1 MFKTGSIIAGLL
13 VAGLLGAAPAMAQL
27 SLDDIEKQ
35 MASGQT
41 ELDRV
46 DALLSIEDA
55 NQRITAMG
63 LLLQTGNPVYI
74 RRALQLGL
82 LSSDPDMQ
90 LEALKARLDAGGP
103 LRFEVDMT
111 ALSGDGLKAWTRLM
125 SGEGTVSVDGKQGT
139 FILDMAGFDT
149 EKRCYVQV
157 GNSRYC
163 LAQIAGAKVSFPLA
177 NWSRVQGVA
186 ALGPDGALTGEFN
199 YDGYF
204 APVRIPLVE

>member
-1 MFKTGSIIAGLL
+1 MFRSGSL
-13 VAGLLGAAPAMAQL
+13 VAALMLAGMLSATPAMAQL

-35 MASGQT
+35 MAGGKT

-46 DALLSIEDA
+46 DALLAVEDA

-63 LLLQTGNPVYI
+63 LLLQTGNPVYM
-74 RRALQLGL
+74 RRALQIGL

-103 LRFEVDMT
+103 LRFEVDMS
-111 ALSGDGLKAWTRLM
+111 ALSGDGLKAWTRLLA
-125 SGEGTVSVDGKQGT
+125 GEGTVSVDGKLGT
-139 FILDMAGFDT
+139 FVLDMAGYDT
-149 EKRCYVQV
+149 DKRCHVQV

-163 LAQIAGAKVSFPLA
+163 LAQIAGAKVSFPIA
-177 NWSRVQGVA
+177 NWSRLQGVA